1 MSLGTLIVFAV
12 LGLVVAG
19 SAVGMLLSRNAIYSA
34 LFLVLNFIAVGV
46 LYLILGAPFI
56 SFAQVAVYAG
66 SIMVLFVFVIMLLG
80 AEQFPVH
87 EPLRGQRWLGLLAG
101 GLFLVESAAFLYL
114 RTSAPKWATE
124 IGFGFESP
132 AVVGRMIIEKY
143 LLPFEITGF
152 LLLIAVVGAI
162 FLARLETPMVG
173 KGKGRQGQLGERKE

>member
-1 MSLGTLIVFAV
+1 MALGTLIIFAV

-19 SAVGMLLSRNAIYSA
+19 SAIGMLVSRNAIYAA

-56 SFAQVAVYAG
+56 SFAQVAIYAG

-80 AEQFPVH
+80 AEQLPVQ
-87 EPLRGQRWLGLLAG
+87 EPLRGQRWIGLLAG
-101 GLFLVESAAFLYL
+101 VLFLLEAGAFFYL
-114 RTSAPKWATE
+114 RTSAPQWAAE

-132 AVVGRMIIEKY
+132 VVVGRMLIEKY

-162 FLARLETPMVG
+162 FLARLDTPVRG
-173 KGKGRQGQLGERKE
+173 KGLGRHAQTGERKE